1 MMNLDGLIP
10 GMTMED
16 LAAWVAGAGAFAV
29 VLLIWSAFV
38 ERDPLTAR
46 LKSLQSRR
54 DVLKGDLSR
63 TARKVERPTTKMSV
77 MRRIVERLKLARGK
91 TATDAATK
99 LSQAGFRSKDAL
111 TVYLFAKAC
120 LPLLLGG
127 ASVFVVYVLKPF
139 TLDQTQSLAAC
150 LTAMLLG
157 SLSPDYYLRKVA
169 ERRLTVIRRNL
180 PDVFDLLVIC
190 AEAGLSLDASFDR
203 VARELGEGCPELA
216 EEVGLT
222 AVELGF
228 LPDRSKA
235 LQGFAERVPL
245 DGVRALVTTLAQT
258 ERYGTPLAQAL
269 RVLATEMRNERM
281 LKAEEKAARLP
292 AIMTLPMMI
301 FILPPLFIVLIGPA
315 ILRTIDG
322 MAKL

>member
-29 VLLIWSAFV
+29 VLLIWFAFV
-38 ERDPLTAR
+38 ERDPLAAR
-46 LKSLQSRR
+46 LKSLQARR
-54 DVLKGDLSR
+54 AALKGDLSR
-63 TARKVERPTTKMSV
+63 TARKIERPTTKISV

-91 TATDAATK
+91 TAADAATK
-99 LSQAGFRSKDAL
+99 LSQAGFRAKDAL

-127 ASVFVVYVLKPF
+127 VAVVVVYVLKPF
-139 TLDQTQSLAAC
+139 ALDQTQSLAAC
-150 LTAMLLG
+150 LTVMLLG

-169 ERRLTVIRRNL
+169 ERRLTTIRRNL

-203 VARELGEGCPELA
+203 VAREVGEGCPELA
-216 EEVGLT
+216 EEIGLT

-269 RVLATEMRNERM
+269 RVLASEMRNERM

-301 FILPPLFIVLIGPA
+301 FILPPLFVVLIGPA

-322 MAKL
+322 LAKL

>member
-1 MMNLDGLIP
+1 MNFDGLIP

-16 LAAWVAGAGAFAV
+16 LAAWVAGAAAFAV

-54 DVLKGDLSR
+54 EVLKGDLSR
-63 TARKVERPTTKMSV
+63 TARKLERPTGQISV
-77 MRRIVERLKLARGK
+77 MRRIVQRLKLARGK

-99 LSQAGFRSKDAL
+99 LGQAGFRSKDAL

-120 LPLLLGG
+120 LPLLMG
-127 ASVFVVYVLKPF
+127 SVSILVIYVWKPF
-139 TLDQTQSLAAC
+139 TLDQTQSLAGC
-150 LTAMLLG
+150 LMATLLG
-157 SLSPDYYLRKVA
+157 SFSPDYYLRKVA
-169 ERRLTVIRRNL
+169 EKRLTAIRRSL

-203 VARELGEGCPELA
+203 VAREIGEGCPELA

-269 RVLATEMRNERM
+269 RVLASEMRNERM